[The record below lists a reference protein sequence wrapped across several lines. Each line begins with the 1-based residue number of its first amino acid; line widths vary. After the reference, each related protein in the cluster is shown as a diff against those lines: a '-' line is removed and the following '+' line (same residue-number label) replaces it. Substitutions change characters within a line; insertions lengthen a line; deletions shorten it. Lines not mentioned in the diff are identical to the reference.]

1 MKNTPTLATLA
12 ADLDS
17 GRTSARKL
25 VDDCLAKIADSS
37 GEGQRAFIHV
47 DAEAAIEAAEAMDR
61 LREVKAAPSPYA
73 GIPISIKDLFDIK
86 GQVTRAG
93 SRALEDSAPAEA
105 DATVVARLRRAG
117 FVVIG
122 RTNMTEFA
130 YSGIGINPHYGTPK
144 SAWQRNVGHVPG
156 GSSSGAAVSVVDGMA
171 HGALG
176 TDTGGSCRIPAAY
189 NGIVGFKPTQRR
201 VPLDGGVPLSSTLD
215 SFGPLARTVACCAVL
230 DAVLADET
238 FVPLQPLPIKG
249 MRLAVP
255 TTVVLDELD
264 DDVARTFE
272 RALETLSRQGALIE
286 RIEVP
291 EFLDVGVMN
300 TKGGFSAAESYAWHR
315 YLIAGSGDV
324 YDPRVSVRILRG
336 ESISAADY
344 IDLLNARKSLI
355 ARAEKR
361 IAPYDAL
368 VLPTTANTPPRIADL
383 ADDKAF
389 TKANLLSLR
398 NCTLINMID
407 GCAIS
412 LPAHREGEVPVGLML
427 AAAGGSDRRI
437 FEWPQEWRPRSVFD
451 LAFTIDAQGTTTP
464 LTLAIDQAVIAGWT
478 GRDPV
483 ARDKHIAELEAIG
496 IARPAS
502 TPIYY
507 RVSARRLVITDSI
520 EVCGGDSSGE
530 VEFVLIGW
538 QGRIFVGV
546 GSDHTDRKVETYS
559 VTVSKQM
566 CDKPMAPVLWELE
579 DVIGHWDRMILRS
592 YALIDGARVL
602 YQEGTLDAMLP
613 VADLIRARFRRQGPA
628 RRLRHVRRH
637 FCRQGRHQAR
647 QPVRI

>member
-1 MKNTPTLATLA
+1 MPNAPTLATLA

-25 VDDCLAKIADSS
+25 VDECLAKIADSS
-37 GEGQRAFIHV
+37 GEGIRTFVHV

-61 LREVKAAPSPYA
+61 LREVKAAPSPFA
-73 GIPISIKDLFDIK
+73 GIPVSIKDLFDIR

-93 SRALEDSAPAEA
+93 SHALDDSAPAEA

-130 YSGIGINPHYGTPK
+130 YSGMGINPHYGTPK

-156 GSSSGAAVSVVDGMA
+156 GSSSGAAVSVADGMA

-201 VPLDGGVPLSSTLD
+201 VPLDGGVPLSFTLD

-230 DAVLADET
+230 DAVLANEAI
-238 FVPLQPLPIKG
+238 VPLQPRSIKG

-255 TTVVLDELD
+255 TTVALDELD
-264 DDVARTFE
+264 DEVARTFE

-300 TKGGFSAAESYAWHR
+300 AKGGFAAAESYAWHR

-324 YDPRVSVRILRG
+324 YDPRVSSRILRG

-355 ARAEKR
+355 ARATVR
-361 IAPYDAL
+361 LAPYDA
-368 VLPTTANTPPRIADL
+368 VIMPTTANTPPRIADL

-407 GCAIS
+407 GCGIS

-427 AAAGGSDRRI
+427 AASGGSDRRI
-437 FEWPQEWRPRSVFD
+437 FE
-451 LAFTIDAQGTTTP
+451 LAAGMET
-464 LTLAIDQAVIAGWT
+464 AI
-478 GRDPV
+478 
-483 ARDKHIAELEAIG
+483 
-496 IARPAS
+496 
-502 TPIYY
+502 
-507 RVSARRLVITDSI
+507 RV
-520 EVCGGDSSGE
+520 
-530 VEFVLIGW
+530 
-538 QGRIFVGV
+538 
-546 GSDHTDRKVETYS
+546 
-559 VTVSKQM
+559 
-566 CDKPMAPVLWELE
+566 
-579 DVIGHWDRMILRS
+579 
-592 YALIDGARVL
+592 
-602 YQEGTLDAMLP
+602 
-613 VADLIRARFRRQGPA
+613 
-628 RRLRHVRRH
+628 
-637 FCRQGRHQAR
+637 
-647 QPVRI
+647 